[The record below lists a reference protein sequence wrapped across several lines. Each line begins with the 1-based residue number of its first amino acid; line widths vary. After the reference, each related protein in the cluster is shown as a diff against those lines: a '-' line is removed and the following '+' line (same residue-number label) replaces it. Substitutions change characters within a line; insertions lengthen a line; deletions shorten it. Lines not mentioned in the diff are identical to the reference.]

1 MSQTQ
6 SNTKHAYNHGLVL
19 WCGHWLV
26 LVLVLMVILVY
37 LRAYDCVRPHKPKW
51 LKSNLLMQSAF
62 YESSFCLTGKLRIK
76 YNPHP
81 INSKYDV
88 LLSFLWKWAHVHWSR
103 ILWFAITIFLLYF
116 FFSLNN
122 LAPQMHSP
130 LLFDCANRNQN
141 GRKKNCTQQK
151 KLNIPIHVI
160 KWLHIVN

>member
-1 MSQTQ
+1 MAQ
-6 SNTKHAYNHGLVL
+6 YCDG
-19 WCGHWLV
+19 GHWLV

-37 LRAYDCVRPHKPKW
+37 LRAYDCVRPYKPKW

-88 LLSFLWKWAHVHWSR
+88 LLSLLWKWAHVHWSR

-116 FFSLNN
+116 FSL
-122 LAPQMHSP
+122 LITLHCKCIFPCYLIVP
-130 LLFDCANRNQN
+130 IEIKP
-141 GRKKNCTQQK
+141 GEK
-151 KLNIPIHVI
+151 KLHTTKKI
-160 KWLHIVN
+160 KHPDTCNQMVTYRKLNDV